1 MSSNLKQGE
10 MLFTT
15 PGIEDKRQENNAPTW
30 DVVAGAGRVPFMKIQ
45 AEFPAFKGCDGTRNS
60 TRSGRENPKAHGN
73 WSRGVSVEAMRAK
86 LRNSDQEDKFTAIKR
101 PERLRLKLKARSKDS
116 ANDTGDDKGDQT
128 SLRGEAASKSIFGE
142 AQPREISLKQQ
153 GRVEN
158 EEADYEGDLTALK
171 EGNFLCPYSP
181 WMLAMGRT
189 MGQRWLLHIEST
201 LRQFVREGPGVKVLQ
216 PSLASMPIKQRALI
230 HEYCQNHWN
239 FATSSVDPEPKRHV
253 RVFKSGEPHI
263 PFLLLSESV
272 LSYGAE
278 LGKGVNLSER
288 PGGVDTS
295 FKSDAGRIAILG
307 IEGPGNQRV
316 TSEQVHSL
324 FRNRCRRSEYTLN
337 WIHDDRNLI
346 VEFATR
352 TNSRKSFQYLLDKHG
367 RNGPVSW
374 RRVQWWPAPI
384 SYAQQQLGLIAQ
396 RERAKKIFEKK
407 RKKSA

>member
-1 MSSNLKQGE
+1 
-10 MLFTT
+10 
-15 PGIEDKRQENNAPTW
+15 
-30 DVVAGAGRVPFMKIQ
+30 
-45 AEFPAFKGCDGTRNS
+45 
-60 TRSGRENPKAHGN
+60 
-73 WSRGVSVEAMRAK
+73 
-86 LRNSDQEDKFTAIKR
+86 
-101 PERLRLKLKARSKDS
+101 
-116 ANDTGDDKGDQT
+116 
-128 SLRGEAASKSIFGE
+128 
-142 AQPREISLKQQ
+142 
-153 GRVEN
+153 
-158 EEADYEGDLTALK
+158 
-171 EGNFLCPYSP
+171 
-181 WMLAMGRT
+181 

-201 LRQFVREGPGVKVLQ
+201 LRQFVREGPVVKVLQ

-337 WIHDDRNLI
+337 WIMMI
-346 VEFATR
+346 ET
-352 TNSRKSFQYLLDKHG
+352 
-367 RNGPVSW
+367 
-374 RRVQWWPAPI
+374 
-384 SYAQQQLGLIAQ
+384 
-396 RERAKKIFEKK
+396 
-407 RKKSA
+407 